1 MKIIAI
7 EKELQSISGGSAAAL
22 YKAEAR
28 QVYALYLQGAL
39 REIYL
44 TEQHCAIIIL
54 ECTGLEEAKLLLA
67 TLPLVQS
74 GVITFDVHELRPYM
88 GYGRLMK
95 E

>member
-7 EKELQSISGGSAAAL
+7 EKELQSVSGDSVAAL

-28 QVYALYLQGAL
+28 QVYALYLQDAL

-44 TEQHCAIIIL
+44 TEQHCAIIVL
-54 ECTGLEEAKLLLA
+54 ECADMDEARQLLD

-74 GVITFDVHELRPYM
+74 GVIAFDVHELHPYK
-88 GYGRLMK
+88 GYGRLMQ